1 MDTDNE
7 LNLLTN
13 IDNNYETSSTNNTR
27 NDTFFQLYVAK
38 NTRDTFEFI
47 VLNDPTFKNKNINK
61 NQNEL
66 TDSDQEQLNSLV
78 QNECIIVDQN
88 EPKKTAFIVLNG
100 DDTICGPLFA
110 LNRNEQIQTV
120 FDLDDMSIYHYVDK
134 YIDEINRIDSS
145 LFPRLEDKTVSNV
158 VQDWSTDMS
167 IADISSSTNDLNSE
181 IFVSPN
187 NKIET
192 HTWDN
197 QIKQKIPQTNKHYTS
212 NVISSLIQDSGINP
226 NNSNHTSEKV
236 TTTYQE
242 QTQILSHVIREP
254 EHHMLQY
261 NETFIS
267 SNTDNNYQSNTV
279 QLNESN
285 RFTQADQISVDTSSS
300 ILTHLSTTTG
310 VPQIVLPQTS
320 TQYSCKK
327 PEIVTEP
334 KQDWHPRYPKDLIP
348 KPKNKVNK
356 NPKVNPK
363 YQRKTNKHINKKE
376 QRKFIGLLQGVGGQ
390 RSHIQVPSRYIQP
403 IYLAI
408 AVRTINNHYH
418 SSKVIVQEKTKVNKD
433 LCNHENYP
441 NYLEFDECD
450 QKHYFD
456 LNTRNVYMKITLKE
470 HRQQLKKVPIYMF
483 NLYQNQ
489 RLTKDMI
496 EREQLDKCKLA
507 FWLCIKENETY
518 KPISPESLSCIITE
532 KKKKSNSSRSITL
545 GKK

>member
-1 MDTDNE
+1 MIESIRFLKLEFGLCVRHGSGDYMLVSTVSYSSIIEDGHGPVSINSDVVQPQNLCAMGGQIIE
-7 LNLLTN
+7 LPLSVDCPKRVSF
-13 IDNNYETSSTNNTR
+13 IKDIFSIKSRETL

-47 VLNDPTFKNKNINK
+47 VLNDPTFKNRNINK

-78 QNECIIVDQN
+78 QKNI
-88 EPKKTAFIVLNG
+88 
-100 DDTICGPLFA
+100 FA
-110 LNRNEQIQTV
+110 LNRNEQLQTV

-134 YIDEINRIDSS
+134 YIDEINRMDPS

-212 NVISSLIQDSGINP
+212 NVISSLIQDS
-226 NNSNHTSEKV
+226 
-236 TTTYQE
+236 
-242 QTQILSHVIREP
+242 
-254 EHHMLQY
+254 
-261 NETFIS
+261 
-267 SNTDNNYQSNTV
+267 V

-285 RFTQADQISVDTSSS
+285 RVTQADQISVDTSSS

-390 RSHIQVPSRYIQP
+390 RSHIQV
-403 IYLAI
+403 
-408 AVRTINNHYH
+408 
-418 SSKVIVQEKTKVNKD
+418 KV
-433 LCNHENYP
+433 
-441 NYLEFDECD
+441 
-450 QKHYFD
+450 
-456 LNTRNVYMKITLKE
+456 
-470 HRQQLKKVPIYMF
+470 
-483 NLYQNQ
+483 
-489 RLTKDMI
+489 
-496 EREQLDKCKLA
+496 
-507 FWLCIKENETY
+507 TY
-518 KPISPESLSCIITE
+518 
-532 KKKKSNSSRSITL
+532 
-545 GKK
+545 